1 VAGVDELQFLM
12 ATETA
17 PHERVMSSI
26 EMFGRH
32 VIPELR
38 KRAAPAAAT
47 R

>member
-1 VAGVDELQFLM
+1 V
-12 ATETA
+12 

-38 KRAAPAAAT
+38 KKSARPS
-47 R
+47 